1 MPAAAPSE
9 IKGVPAKAWE
19 GLMKLY
25 EAGGVE
31 KAVEPP
37 STEVLDSQAMI
48 ALKRLGII
56 KVVKE
61 PVRGPHG
68 NRGTVKVLVPK
79 EQVRKSVRG
88 TGEGAST
95 APKPRK
101 PGVAGNLSIDAIK
114 RFVKDYEE
122 AIVAKRGES
131 AKAITEKIAECRKA
145 VAAAKDD
152 DEADL
157 AAKRLR
163 DAIEEKRTLEVGL
176 SAAVI
181 RDMRRH
187 IETPLKPVL
196 AAMLPE

>member
-1 MPAAAPSE
+1 MDGEALFRQRRVVGVPRVPERYPCRGASRSRIAGQRLARRSLVVIHMSARGSGEGGGAPAAP
-9 IKGVPAKAWE
+9 
-19 GLMKLY
+19 
-25 EAGGVE
+25 
-31 KAVEPP
+31 
-37 STEVLDSQAMI
+37 
-48 ALKRLGII
+48 R
-56 KVVKE
+56 
-61 PVRGPHG
+61 
-68 NRGTVKVLVPK
+68 
-79 EQVRKSVRG
+79 
-88 TGEGAST
+88 
-95 APKPRK
+95 PRK
-101 PGVAGNLSIDAIK
+101 PGVAGSLSIEAIK
-114 RFVKDYEE
+114 GFVKDYEE

-145 VAAAKDD
+145 VTAAKDD
-152 DEADL
+152 DEAEL